1 MNNDKEAAE
10 SFLSRYFRDE
20 VRQLDKKLLT
30 QDERDIIRQV
40 LGYVRQR
47 FAGMKYILGTA
58 LDFTL
63 LAQRVA
69 QYDARFHKTQ
79 NGLELVDIF
88 NSFSIVEIVGS
99 RTANTLTFKMPDGQK
114 YGIRKIEEEVVD
126 FFHGVKRSAY
136 PSAYVYNTGQWR
148 KFEDLLLLCF
158 KLGEF
163 ARYTLSKALLEYGLA
178 ELTANTFW
186 TRNKKRPRLF
196 SQIIQPDGYERSF
209 SGQNG
214 GLILQAIYYGFFKSD
229 RPHLDFIVDKV
240 RTGSS
245 RQHRFGDID
254 TYAGVDLELSA
265 EVKDLAITTDNLDRQ
280 CGSFLRSCEEYGI
293 KGIICCEDITYDAH
307 QMISSSGC
315 AVLSLPMVRDLVE
328 LWDWPKQDSA
338 YCSCLHYIS
347 HVEQDADATRRILQ
361 FTAALD
367 PNHSMQE
374 FVSLGSQS

>member
-186 TRNKKRPRLF
+186 TRNKKRP
-196 SQIIQPDGYERSF
+196 
-209 SGQNG
+209 
-214 GLILQAIYYGFFKSD
+214 
-229 RPHLDFIVDKV
+229 
-240 RTGSS
+240 
-245 RQHRFGDID
+245 
-254 TYAGVDLELSA
+254 
-265 EVKDLAITTDNLDRQ
+265 
-280 CGSFLRSCEEYGI
+280 
-293 KGIICCEDITYDAH
+293 
-307 QMISSSGC
+307 
-315 AVLSLPMVRDLVE
+315 
-328 LWDWPKQDSA
+328 
-338 YCSCLHYIS
+338 
-347 HVEQDADATRRILQ
+347 
-361 FTAALD
+361 
-367 PNHSMQE
+367 
-374 FVSLGSQS
+374 